1 MQNKVTI
8 EVDNDPV
15 ITMELI
21 NELRDN
27 SET

>member
-8 EVDNDPV
+8 EVDNDPL
-15 ITMELI
+15 ITMELV